1 MNANIELKKGFGD
14 LLFGQSIG
22 QVIELVGKPDQVEQ
36 IGEDVEMPTTVLHY
50 EELQMSLFFDTA
62 PEEHLVCID
71 VESPEATLFGE
82 KIMGKSRSGVL
93 ELMKRNGFGDAC
105 EETEAWGEERVGFE
119 DCSVDFYFDDGLL
132 ESLTIGR

>member
-1 MNANIELKKGFGD
+1 MQKGFGD
-14 LLFGQSIG
+14 LQFGLSVK
-22 QVIELVGKPDQVEQ
+22 QVMETVGEPDQVEQ

-50 EELQMSLFFDTA
+50 DNLQMSLFFDTA

-71 VESPEATLFGE
+71 VENPEATLFGE
-82 KIMGKSRSGVL
+82 KIIGKSRKEVL
-93 ELMKRNGFGDAC
+93 ELMKRGGFDDAC

>member
-50 EELQMSLFFDTA
+50 EELQMSLFFRHRTRGT
-62 PEEHLVCID
+62 PRLHRR
-71 VESPEATLFGE
+71 
-82 KIMGKSRSGVL
+82 GKP
-93 ELMKRNGFGDAC
+93 
-105 EETEAWGEERVGFE
+105 
-119 DCSVDFYFDDGLL
+119 
-132 ESLTIGR
+132 